1 MGEKL
6 GYITSRDGT
15 REKEASCL
23 ATDVAFSVAEDVDA
37 KYDDDEVAGPAK
49 LSEYDGGGA
58 SSRVGR
64 VGDAIAREL
73 ELIGEEDGRA

>member
-15 REKEASCL
+15 REKEASDL
-23 ATDVAFSVAEDVDA
+23 GTDMIFVEEVGA
-37 KYDDDEVAGPAK
+37 KYDEVAASGLVK
-49 LSEYDGGGA
+49 LSEYNGGGA
-58 SSRVGR
+58 FSGIGR